1 MEMRAGIDERKAAAP
16 MPGGL
21 RWGLMAALAIA
32 FAGALFLIA
41 TRGEALL
48 LDLTALGQRL
58 FCF

>member
-1 MEMRAGIDERKAAAP
+1 METHAEIDERKAAAP
-16 MPGGL
+16 MPSGL
-21 RWGLMAALAIA
+21 RWGLMAALAVA

-48 LDLTALGQRL
+48 LDLSALGQRV

>member
-1 MEMRAGIDERKAAAP
+1 MEMRAGVDERKAAA

-48 LDLTALGQRL
+48 LDLTALGQRV

>member
-1 MEMRAGIDERKAAAP
+1 METRVEGNERRAAMP

-21 RWGLMAALAIA
+21 RRGLLAALGLV

-48 LDLTALGQRL
+48 VDLAALGRAI
-58 FCF
+58 CF

>member
-1 MEMRAGIDERKAAAP
+1 LETRARVDERQAAAP

-21 RWGLMAALAIA
+21 RRGLLAALAVVL
-32 FAGALFLIA
+32 AGALFLIA

-48 LDLTALGQRL
+48 LDLSALGQRV

>member
-1 MEMRAGIDERKAAAP
+1 METRAEGNERRAATP

-21 RWGLMAALAIA
+21 RRGLLAALGLV

-48 LDLTALGQRL
+48 VDLAALGRAI
-58 FCF
+58 CF

>member
-1 MEMRAGIDERKAAAP
+1 METRAETGERKAAAS

-21 RWGLMAALAIA
+21 RRGLIAALAVA

-48 LDLTALGQRL
+48 VDLATFAA

>member
-1 MEMRAGIDERKAAAP
+1 MEMRAGIDERKAAP

-21 RWGLMAALAIA
+21 RWGLMAALAVA

-48 LDLTALGQRL
+48 LDLSALGQRV